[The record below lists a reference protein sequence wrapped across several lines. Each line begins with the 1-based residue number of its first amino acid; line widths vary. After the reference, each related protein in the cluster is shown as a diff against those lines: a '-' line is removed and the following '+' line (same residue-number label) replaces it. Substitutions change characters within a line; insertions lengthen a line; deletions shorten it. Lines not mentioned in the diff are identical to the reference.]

1 MESTREKKTTETARP
16 TVAAM
21 LESILGCKWSL
32 QVLSQVRAGVHRP
45 GELERACSGISTKV
59 LNERLRK
66 LVRFGI
72 LERHSYPEIP
82 PRVEY
87 CFTSFGERF
96 LAVVDAVDRLQ
107 EELAG
112 EA

>member
-1 MESTREKKTTETARP
+1 
-16 TVAAM
+16 M

-45 GELERACSGISTKV
+45 GELERACAGISTKV

-66 LVRFGI
+66 LVRFRI
-72 LERHSYPEIP
+72 LERRGFPEIP

-87 CFTSFGERF
+87 RFTRFGERF
-96 LAVVDAVDRLQ
+96 LALIDEVDRLQ
-107 EELAG
+107 DELERDASRRG
-112 EA
+112 LVTPWTDPSP